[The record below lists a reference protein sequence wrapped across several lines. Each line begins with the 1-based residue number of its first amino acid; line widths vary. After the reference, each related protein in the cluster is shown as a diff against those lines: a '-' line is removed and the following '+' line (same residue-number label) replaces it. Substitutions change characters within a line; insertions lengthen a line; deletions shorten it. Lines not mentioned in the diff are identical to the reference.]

1 MKVQFISY
9 DNLDAIKANLSSWTD
24 NFKLDSS
31 AWLEVEF
38 NNALFLD
45 SKYGEIPDFTLDM
58 TADKPFFTEAT
69 NAQKVYEH
77 LKFLSDSQAS
87 DERLWAGLCLGPFW
101 KYVQYRWDIC
111 KKPTPTNILQHYFF
125 GYGAR
130 RSLTR
135 NAIARLWWIGR
146 LTYDESRSDPYEF
159 TRLVCENSDYIMHIL
174 ERNTSNNPMIIRAF
188 LGAVLDARS
197 EGLNINT
204 DTVGELA
211 KYLNLLGGIY
221 ILDCLS
227 AERIHDKII
236 KKAREITSNDTPT
249 ELPAVAV

>member
-1 MKVQFISY
+1 MKLQFISY
-9 DNLDAIKANLSSWTD
+9 DNLDRIKTSLSSWAE

-31 AWLEVEF
+31 DWLVDEF
-38 NNALFLD
+38 DNALFSD
-45 SKYGEIPDFTLDM
+45 TKYGEIPDFSLDM
-58 TADKPFFTEAT
+58 SAEKPLLTDVV
-69 NAQKVYEH
+69 NARRVYEN

-111 KKPTPTNILQHYFF
+111 KKATASNIQQHYLF
-125 GYGAR
+125 GFGAR

-135 NAIARLWWIGR
+135 NAMSRLWWIGR
-146 LTYDESRSDPYEF
+146 LTYDDSRTDPYELTKF
-159 TRLVCENSDYIMHIL
+159 VCENSDYIMHIL

-188 LGAVLDARS
+188 LSAVLDARS

-211 KYLNLLGGIY
+211 KYLNLLGGTY
-221 ILDCLS
+221 ILDCLPQ
-227 AERIHDKII
+227 ERIYQKILDK
-236 KKAREITSNDTPT
+236 AHSVCE
-249 ELPAVAV
+249 